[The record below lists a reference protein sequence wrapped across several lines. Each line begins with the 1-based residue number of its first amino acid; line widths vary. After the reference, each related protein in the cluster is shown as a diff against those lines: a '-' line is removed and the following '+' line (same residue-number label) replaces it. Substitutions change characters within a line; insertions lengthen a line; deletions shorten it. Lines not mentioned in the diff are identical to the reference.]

1 LELIKKIYNLSV
13 MISATKQVRV
23 RTTRSARPL
32 RRAAKTARVHGR
44 RGLHDLLEIYQGL
57 SGFNASTLGLTE
69 YKTTYGEVA
78 EQGMKVLSEKFSQH
92 APIMN
97 FPEDQRTF
105 YDLGC
110 GIGRLVLGM
119 AILHGEIRARGIEIV
134 PDRVRQAHHAI
145 ERLGKARQI
154 TPRIQITQGS
164 FLDAAINYGDACW
177 IFISNLCYDEGIQND
192 IYVKLEAECKKGCV
206 LICSRELPLRVGSRL
221 EKIEEGVNVCMTWS
235 NTSTCII
242 YRVK

>member
-1 LELIKKIYNLSV
+1 
-13 MISATKQVRV
+13 MISTTKQIRV
-23 RTTRSARPL
+23 RTRSNRIP
-32 RRAAKTARVHGR
+32 RRAKTARVQGR

-119 AILHGEIRARGIEIV
+119 AILHGEIQARGIEIV
-134 PDRVRQAHHAI
+134 PDRVRQANSAI
-145 ERLGKARQI
+145 ERLGKAKQI
-154 TPRIQITQGS
+154 TSRIQITHGS
-164 FLDAAINYGDACW
+164 FLDPSVNYGNACW
-177 IFISNLCYDEGIQND
+177 IFLSNLCYDEVVQKN
-192 IYVKLEAECKKGCV
+192 IYTKLEAECKKGCV
-206 LICSRELPLRVGSRL
+206 LICSRQLPLGEETRF
-221 EKIEEGVNVCMTWS
+221 EKIEQDVNVCMTWS